1 MSEQANAELT
11 CGEDSRGGLWFPL
24 RKWWHLSQDVGLP
37 PFLEPGNPVW
47 MNVNWLQRS
56 LAAFSW
62 PLYIPAPLFVPY
74 ICGSMHHPSQKIS
87 KEQYKWRVNLD
98 VAHFAPAEI
107 SLSVRDGFLEIAGK
121 HEERPDEHG
130 FIARC
135 FTRKYRLP
143 AETDASKISSTL
155 TVDGILT
162 VEASVPEASV
172 PAAIIIPIKVE
183 MEADGKEEK
192 HEKEETPETDPG
204 SSAPVASG
212 SPSVEDHGEESP
224 LEVHGDQAHPG
235 SATAGIQQH
244 EERREQEEE
253 TNDKPDRES
262 HPVSANGEGSESL
275 HDSSVHHEGLKSQ
288 ESPHTDTS
296 TEPEHKE
303 AAVGE
308 EIQQVVGDSGGAA
321 EEISQPEELELGK
334 SPPNGV
340 LSQVLEDPDIKQEH
354 AE

>member
-1 MSEQANAELT
+1 QSERRMEWKGPFST
-11 CGEDSRGGLWFPL
+11 RHTRGGLWFPL

-172 PAAIIIPIKVE
+172 PAAIIIPIKVIKT
-183 MEADGKEEK
+183 GRF
-192 HEKEETPETDPG
+192 
-204 SSAPVASG
+204 
-212 SPSVEDHGEESP
+212 
-224 LEVHGDQAHPG
+224 L
-235 SATAGIQQH
+235 
-244 EERREQEEE
+244 
-253 TNDKPDRES
+253 
-262 HPVSANGEGSESL
+262 VSDIGRYAYL
-275 HDSSVHHEGLKSQ
+275 L
-288 ESPHTDTS
+288 PC
-296 TEPEHKE
+296 
-303 AAVGE
+303 
-308 EIQQVVGDSGGAA
+308 
-321 EEISQPEELELGK
+321 
-334 SPPNGV
+334 
-340 LSQVLEDPDIKQEH
+340 QVLRKSILLTVNGSLQP
-354 AE
+354 AASLFSLA

>member
-1 MSEQANAELT
+1 IFIFYCSL
-11 CGEDSRGGLWFPL
+11 RGGLWFPL

-130 FIARC
+130 FIQRSV
-135 FTRKYRLP
+135 FKVLTELK

-172 PAAIIIPIKVE
+172 PAAIIIPIKVIKTGRFLVS
-183 MEADGKEEK
+183 D
-192 HEKEETPETDPG
+192 
-204 SSAPVASG
+204 
-212 SPSVEDHGEESP
+212 
-224 LEVHGDQAHPG
+224 
-235 SATAGIQQH
+235 I
-244 EERREQEEE
+244 ERREQEEE